1 MIQRIQSVY
10 LFLSSLALGGLHF
23 LPLGAGNK
31 METGILSDSIFN
43 IHDNAV
49 LLAASVIA
57 AVILF
62 ISIFLFKNRKTQSLV
77 VTGGIFFVGIIMGVL
92 AMVYFQNREILSAT
106 NDFAFSFGIG
116 LPIVALVFAFLG
128 RSGITKDDQIVKSMD
143 RLR

>member
-31 METGILSDSIFN
+31 TETGILSDSIFN
-43 IHDNAV
+43 IHDNA
-49 LLAASVIA
+49 LLLGATILAAI
-57 AVILF
+57 ILF
-62 ISIFLFKNRKTQSLV
+62 VSIFLFKNRKTQSLV
-77 VTGGIFFVGIIMGVL
+77 VNGGIFFVGTIMGLL
-92 AMVYFQNREILSAT
+92 AVAYFQNKEVLSAT

-116 LPIVALVFAFLG
+116 LPIVALIFAFLG
-128 RSGITKDDQIVKSMD
+128 RAGITKDDQIVKSMD

>member
-31 METGILSDSIFN
+31 TETGILSDSIFN
-43 IHDNAV
+43 IHDNTV

-57 AVILF
+57 AIILF
-62 ISIFLFKNRKTQSLV
+62 ISIFLFKNRKAQSLV
-77 VTGGIFFVGIIMGVL
+77 VTGGIFFVGIIMGLL
-92 AMVYFQNREILSAT
+92 AMAYFQNREILSAT

>member
-31 METGILSDSIFN
+31 TATGILSDSVFD

-49 LLAASVIA
+49 LLGASVVA
-57 AVILF
+57 AVIFF

-77 VTGGIFFVGIIMGVL
+77 VTGGIFSVGIIMGVL
-92 AMVYFQNREILSAT
+92 AMAYFQNKEVLSES
-106 NDFAFSFGIG
+106 NDFTFSLGIG